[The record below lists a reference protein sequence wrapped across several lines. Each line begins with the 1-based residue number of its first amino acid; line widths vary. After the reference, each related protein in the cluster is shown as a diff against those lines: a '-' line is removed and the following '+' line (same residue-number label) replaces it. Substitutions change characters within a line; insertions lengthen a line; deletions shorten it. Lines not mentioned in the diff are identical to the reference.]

1 MGLLDNIGS
10 ISSSVDKTLGG
21 ISGKLNDITSVAKG
35 VLCLP
40 TMISGLVSNIP
51 NIIGGLSTGI
61 NSGLNNIINA
71 ATATVEATIQNAV
84 NDITSRITD
93 FTTKINGLI
102 GDVQNSVN
110 QVLGFV
116 DYIKAS
122 VSDVKSF
129 VSDKENCN
137 FAAASLGK
145 CIVQQTINNLTAK
158 DLRDASAGS
167 LNVTGL
173 TSKVTALGN
182 VDSVISKTTD
192 KQITQLNR
200 ASKIM
205 KIAGK

>member
-51 NIIGGLSTGI
+51 NIIGGLSAGI
-61 NSGLNNIINA
+61 NSGLNNIISA

-84 NDITSRITD
+84 NDITGKITD
-93 FTTKINGLI
+93 FTTKINGLT

-145 CIVQQTINNLTAK
+145 CIIQQTINNLTVK